1 MSMFLAAVAAVNQD
15 PPASTSTITMPKMVS
30 SVLPMA

>member
-1 MSMFLAAVAAVNQD
+1 MSLAAGAAVDQE
-15 PPASTSTITMPKMVS
+15 PPASISTITMPKMVS

>member
-1 MSMFLAAVAAVNQD
+1 MAAAAVVDQD
-15 PPASTSTITMPKMVS
+15 PPASISTITMPKMVS